1 MEAFMKKA
9 IVVSI
14 GFIALVIITYV
25 YISNNII
32 VFAGQGNVW
41 SAQLR
46 YERRGGNLKEIFT
59 LRYDGESKEKIDDVL
74 ISYECLYGSYTARRN
89 LDSKNKQI
97 RIVSGGNSDLP
108 KGDNPVK
115 VRVEWNQ
122 QEEEFYLRSL
132 HN

>member
-1 MEAFMKKA
+1 MKKA